1 MFRFQ
6 KQSNEKKPQN
16 VGFYIALA
24 VCLTAIGASAWTTFD
39 SVASLRRSASVA
51 PSSVQPVNRPVSGVP
66 AGEPASGVASAVSQ
80 PVSAPTPQPSSRP
93 AARAESQAS
102 SQTASR
108 AVSRAEPKPASSA
121 APVTA
126 TTYILPVNGA
136 IQKQFGQ
143 SLYARTFG
151 DWRAHNGVD
160 IAAAIGS
167 NVMAIGDGT
176 VQSFAE
182 DPMLGGVLVIRHGAL
197 DVYYCGLGDNP
208 SVQAGDTVRCGQV
221 IGILKDV
228 PSETVED
235 AHLHL
240 QIRQDGKWVEPLA
253 AIGKENLLPSE
264 SNVGSHD

>member
-39 SVASLRRSASVA
+39 SVASLRHSASVA

-66 AGEPASGVASAVSQ
+66 AGEPASSAAPAESQ
-80 PVSAPTPQPSSRP
+80 PASRPAPQPSSRP
-93 AARAESQAS
+93 VARTESKAESRTESKPVSSVAPSAS
-102 SQTASR
+102 
-108 AVSRAEPKPASSA
+108 

-221 IGILKDV
+221 IGILKDI